1 MNLYECRYEEQD
13 WVCYVFAETR
23 GKAKYLFNKIWGN
36 GVEDF
41 VWVRSKFIGKSTTIE
56 TQTIVDCKDHKD
68 YPVVLALG
76 GGFEP
81 EESAE

>member
-1 MNLYECRYEEQD
+1 MNLYMCRYEEQD

-41 VWVRSKFIGKSTTIE
+41 VWVRSNFIGKSTTIV
-56 TQTIVDCKDHKD
+56 TPTIVDSERHED
-68 YPVVLALG
+68 YSAVLELCDG
-76 GGFEP
+76 Y
-81 EESAE
+81 EEVQE